1 MTSPT
6 QPIGAPPPRDERAEV
21 RRLSNELEAVFIRQ
35 LFSAMRESN
44 TQSGLLEKP
53 PGDDFFSSMLD
64 DRLATEAAS
73 RMERGIGDALYRQLS
88 GRLSDAGRVDD
99 N

>member
-6 QPIGAPPPRDERAEV
+6 QPIGTPPPRDDRADV

-35 LFSAMRESN
+35 LFQAMRESN
-44 TQSGLLEKP
+44 TKSGLLEQT

-64 DRLATEAAS
+64 DRLASETAA
-73 RMERGIGDALYRQLS
+73 RMERGIGDALYKQLS
-88 GRLSDAGRVDD
+88 GRLSNAGSADD